1 MAPGLNENQ
10 ERASTGVISADQL
23 SNSNDPISTTKAQDF
38 LRNRKSVR
46 LSGMVDSLHES
57 MKQMIEKREFYAERS
72 RILERKLKDASPD
85 SLEKVVEIPTIQI
98 ADIIM
103 ELEDLQGQVQLLEE
117 RCQKL
122 QEEKNDEQQANQ
134 NHIQI
139 LRKQVEILELRSTSK
154 HEQLLADLKEANDE
168 SATLQ
173 EMYRSMRRN
182 FSSATMNIATMAS
195 TISKLQQENNSL
207 RIEADSSHKAL
218 VALELQ
224 RQELLAGKNIRTGQA
239 IESQLIMAQFES
251 EKLVAERTANQ
262 TVIAELQA
270 QVRFLQGAL
279 AYRTRANKRGSVA
292 RPIASSSMTH
302 VGKSSSPSTQQ
313 LNNNSFHASDKLD
326 KVQGTIESM
335 RSCDSDGETESVAS
349 SLSDMTP
356 KQANTST
363 ELDEPVQILR
373 KLPLSPERPSSEP
386 HKARRMP
393 VEINGMS
400 GNYTGPL
407 NEAGLPHGTGTI
419 RFLNGDTYLGALYN
433 GLMHGRGAMYFG
445 NKRKPTFR
453 GDFVSNRPV
462 M

>member
-1 MAPGLNENQ
+1 
-10 ERASTGVISADQL
+10 
-23 SNSNDPISTTKAQDF
+23 
-38 LRNRKSVR
+38 
-46 LSGMVDSLHES
+46 
-57 MKQMIEKREFYAERS
+57 MIEQREFYAERS

-85 SLEKVVEIPTIQI
+85 SLEKVMEIPTIQI

-103 ELEDLQGQVQLLEE
+103 ELEDLQGQVQLLEV

-122 QEEKNDEQQANQ
+122 QEEKKNEQQANQ
-134 NHIQI
+134 THVQI
-139 LRKQVEILELRSTSK
+139 LRKQVEILELRSTTK

-195 TISKLQQENNSL
+195 TISKLQQENNCL
-207 RIEADSSHKAL
+207 RIEADTSHKAL

-224 RQELLAGKNIRTGQA
+224 RQELLNAGKNIGTDQS
-239 IESQLIMAQFES
+239 IDSQLMMAQFES

-262 TVIAELQA
+262 TVIAELQS

-279 AYRTRANKRGSVA
+279 AYRTRANKRGSA
-292 RPIASSSMTH
+292 PRPIISSSMTH
-302 VGKSSSPSTQQ
+302 VGKSPSPSTQQ
-313 LNNNSFHASDKLD
+313 LNNNSFHALDKLD
-326 KVQGTIESM
+326 KVLATSESM
-335 RSCDSDGETESVAS
+335 RSNNSDGETEESVAS

-363 ELDEPVQILR
+363 ELDEPVQIR
-373 KLPLSPERPSSEP
+373 KLPLSPERLSSEP
-386 HKARRMP
+386 QKARRMP

-407 NEAGLPHGTGTI
+407 NLAGQPHGTGTI
-419 RFLNGDTYLGALYN
+419 RFNNGDTYLGALYN

>member
-1 MAPGLNENQ
+1 ME
-10 ERASTGVISADQL
+10 VVSADRP
-23 SNSNDPISTTKAQDF
+23 SNSNNLLTTIKAQDY
-38 LRNRKSVR
+38 LRNRKSAR

-57 MKQMIEKREFYAERS
+57 MKQMIEQREFYAERS
-72 RILERKLKDASPD
+72 RTLERKLKDASPD
-85 SLEKVVEIPTIQI
+85 SLEKVLEIPTIQI

-103 ELEDLQGQVQLLEE
+103 ELEDLQGQVHLLEE
-117 RCQKL
+117 KCHKL
-122 QEEKNDEQQANQ
+122 QEEKNNEQQANQ

-139 LRKQVEILELRSTSK
+139 LRKQIEILELRSTSK

-224 RQELLAGKNIRTGQA
+224 QQEPSDKGRNIRTSQA
-239 IESQLIMAQFES
+239 IESQLMTAQFES
-251 EKLVAERTANQ
+251 EKLMAERTANQ
-262 TVIAELQA
+262 TVIAELQS
-270 QVRFLQGAL
+270 QVRMLQAAL
-279 AYRTRANKRGSVA
+279 AYRTRANNRGSA
-292 RPIASSSMTH
+292 TRPSISSTTTR
-302 VGKSSSPSTQQ
+302 GDESSITSTPQRSHDAYGVDAYE
-313 LNNNSFHASDKLD
+313 LDKLL
-326 KVQGTIESM
+326 TIGESM
-335 RSCDSDGETESVAS
+335 RPGETDSETDGSISS

-363 ELDEPVQILR
+363 ESDESVQILR
-373 KLPLSPERPSSEP
+373 KLPLTPERPGSEP
-386 HKARRMP
+386 EKARRMP
-393 VEINGMS
+393 VELNGVA

-407 NEAGLPHGTGTI
+407 NATGLPHGTGTI
-419 RFLNGDTYLGALYN
+419 RFNNGDTYLGALCN